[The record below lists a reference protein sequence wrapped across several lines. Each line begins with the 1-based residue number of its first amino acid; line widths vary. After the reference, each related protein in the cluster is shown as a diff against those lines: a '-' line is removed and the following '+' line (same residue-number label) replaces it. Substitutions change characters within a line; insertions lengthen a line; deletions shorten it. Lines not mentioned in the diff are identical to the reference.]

1 MDNRSDLLH
10 LQEQLCFPIY
20 ATSRMITRLYQPHL
34 DAIDLTYPQYLTML
48 VLWEKDNLKI
58 GDLGDRIYLKTNT
71 LTPLLKKLEA
81 KKMIVRERSKED
93 ERSVIISLTKKG
105 KDLKQ
110 KASVIPLRLLE
121 SLDMNKEELIQM
133 RTLMWKM
140 LDKFEI

>member
-1 MDNRSDLLH
+1 MDNKSDLLH

-81 KKMIVRERSKED
+81 KKMILRKRSKED
-93 ERSVIISLTKKG
+93 ERSVIISLTHKG
-105 KDLKQ
+105 KKLKD
-110 KASVIPLRLLE
+110 KASEIPLRLLE
-121 SLDMNKEELIQM
+121 SIDMSKEELIQM
-133 RTLMWKM
+133 RTSMWKM
-140 LDKFEI
+140 LGKFEV

>member
-105 KDLKQ
+105 KDLKH

-121 SLDMNKEELIQM
+121 SLDMTKEELIQM

>member
-93 ERSVIISLTKKG
+93 ERSVIISLTQKG

-121 SLDMNKEELIQM
+121 SLDMTKEELIQM

>member
-121 SLDMNKEELIQM
+121 SLDMTKEELIQM